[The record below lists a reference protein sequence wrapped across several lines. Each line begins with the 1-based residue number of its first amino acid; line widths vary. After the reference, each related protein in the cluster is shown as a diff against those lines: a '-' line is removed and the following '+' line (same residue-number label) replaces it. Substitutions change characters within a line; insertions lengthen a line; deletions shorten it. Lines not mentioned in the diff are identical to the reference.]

1 MRPRKEKTQ
10 VGFWQR
16 RKNTPFKE
24 EKAKKIAKQGQKRAK
39 TARRTEK
46 TGVFPVGAGE
56 RNGEN
61 RAKNRQ
67 AVLTSLPLYT
77 IMIHNR
83 NTEAGE

>member
-24 EKAKKIAKQGQKRAK
+24 EKARKIAKQGQKRAK
-39 TARRTEK
+39 NSKADRK
-46 TGVFPVGAGE
+46 TGAFPVGAEE

-67 AVLTSLPLYT
+67 AVLTSRPLCT
-77 IMIHNR
+77 IISHNR